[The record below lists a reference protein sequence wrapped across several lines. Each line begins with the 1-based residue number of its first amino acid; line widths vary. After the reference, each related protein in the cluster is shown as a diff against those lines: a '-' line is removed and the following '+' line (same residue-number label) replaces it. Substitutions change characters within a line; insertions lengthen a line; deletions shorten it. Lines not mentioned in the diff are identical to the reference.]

1 MYSATGIDASNFVG
15 KVDTAFMFIIGVSLL
30 FLVGLTAL
38 MIYFIIKYN
47 RKKNKKAT
55 QIEGSLRLELL
66 WTIIPTILVVIMFY
80 FGWAG
85 WKPMT
90 QPPKD
95 AFEVTST
102 ARMWSFSFEYE
113 NGKQSNKLVL
123 PVNEPVVVNL
133 EAVDVIHS
141 LFIPAFRVKEDM
153 VPGKTK
159 KMWFRPQAEGTYDL
173 FCTEYCGLRH
183 SYMETTVQVLSRE
196 EFDEWYSD
204 TTGVALAEGEEDIAG
219 AEGLSILRTQ
229 GCNACHSQ
237 DGSRLVGPSYLGLW
251 GSEKVVREDGEK
263 KTVVVDE
270 EYIRNSIYD
279 PNEQIVEGFQPGL
292 MQSYEGTISEE
303 EIQKIIEYLKTL
315 DE

>member
-38 MIYFIIKYN
+38 MIYFIVKYN
-47 RKKNKKAT
+47 RKKNKRAT

-66 WTIIPTILVVIMFY
+66 WTIVPTILVLIMFY

-90 QPPKD
+90 EPPDD

-113 NGKQSNKLVL
+113 NGKQSDKLVL
-123 PVNEPVVVNL
+123 PVNEPVVINL
-133 EAVDVIHS
+133 ESVDVIHS

-153 VPGKTK
+153 VPGRTK
-159 KMWFRPQAEGTYDL
+159 KMWFRPQAEGTYDI

-183 SYMETTVQVLSRE
+183 SYMETTVEILTQE
-196 EFDEWYSD
+196 EFEEWYAD
-204 TTGVALAEGEEDIAG
+204 TTAASGIMGDEEIAG
-219 AEGLSILRTQ
+219 AEGLSILRSQ

-251 GSEKVVREDGEK
+251 GRERVVREDGEK
-263 KTVVVDE
+263 KTITVDE
-270 EYIRNSIYD
+270 EYITRSIYQ
-279 PNEQIVEGFQPGL
+279 PNEQIVEGYQKGL
-292 MQSYEGTISEE
+292 MQSYDGTLSEE
-303 EIQKIIEYLKTL
+303 DIDKIIEYLKAL